1 VRIGYDNLL
10 CEVVGIVG
18 GVRHADLAAAP
29 EEEMYTPFAAAPVDA
44 MSLALR
50 VSGEP
55 ESIAG
60 SLREAVRRIDP
71 EQPVF
76 ALTAMPEL
84 LRASVAPRRFLSTL
98 LVAFALAALALALL
112 GIYAVISYSVLAR
125 TREIGIRMALGARS
139 SEILGLVMAQ
149 GFALILGGA
158 IAGSLASILLNRYL
172 ESQLYGISGTD
183 LVTYGAVAVFLVL
196 VALAATAVPA
206 MRASRLDPIQAL
218 RTE

>member
-1 VRIGYDNLL
+1 
-10 CEVVGIVG
+10 
-18 GVRHADLAAAP
+18 
-29 EEEMYTPFAAAPVDA
+29 MYTPFAAAPVDA

-60 SLREAVRRIDP
+60 SVREAVRRIDP

-76 ALTAMPEL
+76 ALTAMPAL

-98 LVAFALAALALALL
+98 LVAFAVAALALALL

-125 TREIGIRMALGARS
+125 TREIGIRVALGARS
-139 SEILGLVMAQ
+139 SEILGLVLAQ
-149 GFALILGGA
+149 GFALILVGA
-158 IAGSLASILLNRYL
+158 IAGSLASLLLNRYL

-206 MRASRLDPIQAL
+206 LRASRLDPIQAL